1 MVATLLEELEAAEQM
16 PSNELRNLRNFLR
29 HREMMLAAAHDDA
42 VQVDQQC
49 RELIDAFPEETH
61 LYVAGTIYRQLLYAQ
76 REQYQLGD
84 IERLTAKARGSSH
97 VPPTALLHRPAGRI
111 GPSLFFAGKTDAA
124 IRSSSRG
131 SPKGFASAAAI
142 PRLAALPALPLSEI
156 VYEGND
162 LDRAEQ
168 LIQEALPY
176 ATEFGFVDQLM
187 PGYITHARI
196 RRARGD
202 MAGAFQA
209 LDVGMGDRTGAPSG
223 AAAARPGVRAGQ
235 IHDPG
240 RGHSRCESVRARR
253 GHPEDSQGL
262 LPKRP
267 GSTAEEW
274 RALTWC
280 RIALSENQL
289 QEALALARQ
298 WRSFC
303 ATRGAVRSLV
313 CWDLLI
319 AQALLVRG
327 DQLAARRALR
337 EAITYAAPSRLVRT
351 FIDEGPPIRTLLE
364 SAYDSDLE
372 VLHPTDAFAS
382 ELLEI
387 FAQSG
392 SKGRSKPQAPPQAE
406 GLYGKF
412 SPKEREILS
421 LVGSGMRNREVAQKL
436 GMTEGSVKWY
446 MQQVYDKIGTRR
458 RLQAVERARR
468 FGMIA

>member
-1 MVATLLEELEAAEQM
+1 
-16 PSNELRNLRNFLR
+16 
-29 HREMMLAAAHDDA
+29 
-42 VQVDQQC
+42 
-49 RELIDAFPEETH
+49 
-61 LYVAGTIYRQLLYAQ
+61 
-76 REQYQLGD
+76 
-84 IERLTAKARGSSH
+84 
-97 VPPTALLHRPAGRI
+97 
-111 GPSLFFAGKTDAA
+111 
-124 IRSSSRG
+124 
-131 SPKGFASAAAI
+131 
-142 PRLAALPALPLSEI
+142 
-156 VYEGND
+156 
-162 LDRAEQ
+162 
-168 LIQEALPY
+168 
-176 ATEFGFVDQLM
+176 M
-187 PGYITHARI
+187 PGYTTHARI

-202 MAGAFQA
+202 MTGALDA
-209 LDVGMGDRTGAPSG
+209 LDVGMGVALERRLERLRLALVCERVKFTIQAGDIRGASQFAR
-223 AAAARPGVRAGQ
+223 AAG
-235 IHDPG
+235 I
-240 RGHSRCESVRARR
+240 
-253 GHPEDSQGL
+253 PEDSQGL

-267 GSTAEEW
+267 CSTAEEW

-364 SAYDSDLE
+364 NAYDNDLE

-392 SKGRSKPQAPPQAE
+392 SKGRSKPQTPPQAE